1 MSAPPSAA
9 LAGVPAIAVR
19 GLTFAFPGDP
29 PTLTDATFTI
39 AEGDFVSVVG
49 PNGGGKTT
57 LLRLLLGLLAPTQG
71 EVRLFGLPPAT
82 ARRQVGY
89 LPQHAH
95 LDPHFPVCVR
105 DVVLMGRLGP
115 GHPVGLFRRTDKD
128 AAKRALAEV
137 GLDAAERRPF
147 AALSGGQRQR
157 VLIAR
162 ALACEPRLLLLDEP
176 TASLDEHV
184 EGELFALLR
193 ELNRRLTVVIVSH
206 DLGFVSRFVR
216 TVVCVNRRVAVHPT
230 GEVTAE
236 IIREMYGDQA
246 RLVRH
251 DRHAH
256 GTGGHAGRRG
266 GAGGGS

>member
-1 MSAPPSAA
+1 MNTVSAVSA
-9 LAGVPAIAVR
+9 R

-29 PTLTDATFTI
+29 PALEDVTFTI
-39 AEGDFVSVVG
+39 AEGDFASVVG

-57 LLRLLLGLLAPTQG
+57 LLRLLLGLLKPTRG
-71 EVRLFGLPPAT
+71 EARLFGQPPEV

-89 LPQHAH
+89 LAQRAR

-115 GHPVGLFRRTDKD
+115 GRPVGPFGRGDKD
-128 AAKRALAEV
+128 AARRALAEV
-137 GLDAAERRPF
+137 GLADAARRPF
-147 AALSGGQRQR
+147 AALSGGQKQR
-157 VLIAR
+157 ALIAR

-176 TASLDEHV
+176 TASLDQHV

-193 ELNRRLTVVIVSH
+193 ELNRRLTVIIVSH
-206 DLGFVSRFVR
+206 DLGFVSRWVR

-236 IIREMYGDQA
+236 IIREMYGDEA

-251 DRHAH
+251 DRHA
-256 GTGGHAGRRG
+256 TDPGHPSAGRPG
-266 GAGGGS
+266 GRP